1 MLSFLSI
8 KLAKLRIVG
17 YSGGMAWE
25 STGKTS
31 ARSAAQVVRKRVL
44 RNDARFWK
52 HSDFRGLPPAA
63 VATELSRLTRD
74 GELERVSKGVYYRAV
89 PTAFGASLPSAT
101 AAAAAAVNVPLYPAG
116 LSAANMLG
124 LSTQNPGRAEY
135 AIPGRSRPAALA
147 GSIIHTGRPVARRKL
162 SGEDGAILEL
172 LRERGRSSDLPPKE
186 TVGRIKALLADVE
199 RYQRLAD
206 AAVEE
211 PPRVRAILG
220 ALGQDLDMPAKPLE
234 KLRDSL
240 NPLSRFDFGAL
251 RTLRHAAEWQAK

>member
-1 MLSFLSI
+1 M
-8 KLAKLRIVG
+8 
-17 YSGGMAWE
+17 
-25 STGKTS
+25 S
-31 ARSAAQVVRKRVL
+31 AEPTRKASPHSAAQIVRKRVL

-63 VATELSRLTRD
+63 VATELSRLRRD
-74 GELERVSKGVYYRAV
+74 GELERISKGIYYRAV
-89 PTAFGASLPSAT
+89 PTSFGASLPSAT
-101 AAAAAAVNVPLYPAG
+101 AAAAAAVNVPLCPAG

-135 AIPGRSRPAALA
+135 AVPGRSRPAALA

-186 TVGRIKALLADVE
+186 TVRRIKQLLADVE

-206 AAVEE
+206 AAFEE
-211 PPRVRAILG
+211 PPRVRAMLG
-220 ALGQDLDMPAKPLE
+220 ALGQELEMPAKPLE
-234 KLRDSL
+234 KLRDNL
-240 NPLSRFDFGAL
+240 NPLSRFDFGVL
-251 RTLRHAAEWQAK
+251 RTLRHAPEWQAK